1 MERSVSFDLDHELPD
16 TMKNWL
22 SLHRKQAAVIAV
34 AVFLLLFWLKPSAAK
49 ETGTTFTARKGSL
62 DITVL
67 NGGSLESLES
77 EVIRCEVR
85 GEPVK
90 ILRLV
95 DEGYTVTEED
105 VKTNKVLVELDSAK
119 LQQSLV
125 ERDVSFQSASS
136 QLTQATEDYEIQ
148 INQNRVDIRS
158 FEQDARFAFMDVEKY
173 LGEKITAEII
183 DRLDLRMVQ
192 PTNAP
197 PEVVT
202 PPSDSDAV
210 VVVKAETEEAPREVI
225 DFSRYAKAELLGD
238 GSAKQEIRK
247 REDELLVARTELG
260 QAQTKL
266 TGTKR
271 LFEKGFVN
279 KIELEGDQ
287 INADKAKL
295 KVESTQTALDLF
307 IRYEFPKAAQEFVS
321 KYDKALR
328 ALERTRKEAISKLAQ
343 KRAMMK
349 GAEGR
354 FKIEKRNRE
363 ELAAT
368 IGKCTIVARK
378 PGMIVY
384 GGGGDEDYW
393 GGRDPIRVG
402 SQVFERQ
409 AILTIPDTTK
419 MGVKLGIH
427 ESHIKKITKGQK
439 ARIKADAFPD
449 ELLEGEVI
457 KVGVLP
463 DSRNRWMNPDM
474 KLYPCTIAIQGTK
487 PWLRPGMSAKIE
499 VMVKQIPDCIY
510 VPMQAVS
517 VREGK
522 QVVYL
527 GNGGRQEREVKAGEF
542 NDEFIEIRSGLEAGE
557 VVLLKAPDSEKTA
570 DSTAKP
576 EENKKDAPAAATGNG
591 PG

>member
-1 MERSVSFDLDHELPD
+1 
-16 TMKNWL
+16 MKRWL
-22 SLHRKQAAVIAV
+22 LTHPKQTAAAAVAIV
-34 AVFLLLFWLKPSAAK
+34 LLFLWLKPSAVK
-49 ETGTTFTARKGSL
+49 ETGTTFTARRGAL

-95 DEGYTVTEED
+95 DEGYTVTDED
-105 VKTNKVLVELDSAK
+105 VRTNKVLVELDSAK
-119 LQQSLV
+119 LQQNLV

-158 FEQDARFAFMDVEKY
+158 FEQDARFAFMDLEKY
-173 LGEKITAEII
+173 LGERITAEVVT
-183 DRLDLRMVQ
+183 RLDLRIVE
-192 PTNAP
+192 PTNTP
-197 PEVVT
+197 PENIV
-202 PPSDSDAV
+202 PPADGEAV
-210 VVVKAETEEAPREVI
+210 ATKAEQEEAPREVI
-225 DFSRYAKAELLGD
+225 DFSKYAKAELLGD
-238 GSAKQEIRK
+238 GTAKQEIRK

-266 TGTKR
+266 GGTSR

-287 INADKAKL
+287 INADKARL

-328 ALERTRKEAISKLAQ
+328 ALERTRKEAVSKLAQ

-368 IGKCTIVARK
+368 IAKCMIVARK

-449 ELLEGEVI
+449 EILEGEVI

-499 VMVKQIPDCIY
+499 VMVKQIPDCVY

-522 QVVYL
+522 QLVYL
-527 GNGGRQEREVKAGEF
+527 GNGGRREREVQAGEF
-542 NDEFIEIRSGLEAGE
+542 NDEFIEIRSGLAAGE
-557 VVLLKAPDSEKTA
+557 VVLLKAPDSEKTS

-576 EENKKDAPAAATGNG
+576 EENKKDAAAASGGTG

>member
-1 MERSVSFDLDHELPD
+1 
-16 TMKNWL
+16 MKSWL
-22 SLHRKQAAVIAV
+22 KTHPKQAALAGLAV
-34 AVFLLLFWLKPSAAK
+34 LLLALWLKPSGAK
-49 ETGTTFTARKGSL
+49 ETGTTFAARKGPL

-95 DEGYTVTEED
+95 DEGYTVTDED
-105 VKTNKVLVELDSAK
+105 VRTNKVLAELDSAK
-119 LQQSLV
+119 LQQNLV

-136 QLTQATEDYEIQ
+136 GLTQATEDYEIQ
-148 INQNRVDIRS
+148 VNQNRVDIRS

-173 LGEKITAEII
+173 LGERITAEVVAK
-183 DRLDLRMVQ
+183 LGLFLFN
-192 PTNAP
+192 PTNSPAVLP
-197 PEVVT
+197 VTTQTDSEPAKSADAEVPEE
-202 PPSDSDAV
+202 
-210 VVVKAETEEAPREVI
+210 KPREVI

-266 TGTKR
+266 GGTRR

-279 KIELEGDQ
+279 KIEMDGDQ
-287 INADKAKL
+287 INADKARL

-328 ALERTRKEAISKLAQ
+328 ALERTRKEAVSKLAQ

-349 GAEGR
+349 SAEGR

-363 ELAAT
+363 ELAST
-368 IGKCTIVARK
+368 IAKCVVLARK

-384 GGGGDEDYW
+384 GGGGDDDYW
-393 GGRDPIRVG
+393 GNRDPIRVG

-409 AILTIPDTTK
+409 AILTIPDTTR

-427 ESHIKKITKGQK
+427 ESHIQKIAKGQK

-449 ELLEGEVI
+449 DILEGEVT

-474 KLYPCTIAIQGTK
+474 KLYPCTIAIKGTR
-487 PWLRPGMSAKIE
+487 PWLKPGMSAKIE
-499 VMVKQIPDCIY
+499 ILVKQIPECVY

-517 VREGK
+517 VRDGK

-527 GNGGRQEREVKAGEF
+527 GDGGRKEREIQAGEF
-542 NDEFIEIRSGLEAGE
+542 NDEFIEIRSGLEAGD
-557 VVLLKAPDSEKTA
+557 VVLLRAPDSEKSA

-576 EENKKDAPAAATGNG
+576 DETKPASPPATGGNG